1 MSEPYV
7 DEVFYKDD
15 YEELLLKIRTS
26 LFYLKGLR
34 TLLTL

>member
-7 DEVFYKDD
+7 DEVFIRMITR
-15 YEELLLKIRTS
+15 ERLLKLGTS
-26 LFYLKGLR
+26 LVYPKGLR